1 MAPAVF
7 AVATISAPFV
17 IVAAQYRS
25 PWLRKIN
32 PIIIAYAFGLLLS
45 LIIPHTEAVAS
56 VQDTVSTVTVII
68 SIPLML
74 LVVDLRSWAQA
85 GARALVSL
93 GLAVVAVMTA
103 TFVAHLVFRDALDA
117 SATVGALLVGV
128 YTGGTPNL
136 AALRLA
142 LGVENSL
149 YLTVHT
155 VDLFVSAA
163 YILLVLVCGRWFVRR
178 FSANGI
184 VMGFDRSGRRDRSEV
199 FEGSSRRDRSFGDD
213 RSDEANED
221 RSPSRAIRTGS
232 TASFPIGTVPEEE
245 VDFRFLIAR
254 GNRLDTL
261 LSLGIAVVIVALSA
275 GASFLVPPEN
285 RTVVTILL
293 LTTFALAATL
303 LPGVRERTGSFR
315 LGEFFILI
323 FSVTVGSMADISRI
337 IATSPVVIGYM
348 SIVVFGSLLV
358 HFVLIRL
365 FRIDPGTFLVTS
377 ISAIC
382 SPPFVG
388 MLAPIVRD
396 PRVIAAGIT
405 TGIVG

>member
-85 GARALVSL
+85 GARALISL

-136 AALRLA
+136 AAS
-142 LGVENSL
+142 V
-149 YLTVHT
+149 
-155 VDLFVSAA
+155 
-163 YILLVLVCGRWFVRR
+163 
-178 FSANGI
+178 
-184 VMGFDRSGRRDRSEV
+184 
-199 FEGSSRRDRSFGDD
+199 
-213 RSDEANED
+213 
-221 RSPSRAIRTGS
+221 SPSGWRI
-232 TASFPIGTVPEEE
+232 PC
-245 VDFRFLIAR
+245 
-254 GNRLDTL
+254 
-261 LSLGIAVVIVALSA
+261 
-275 GASFLVPPEN
+275 
-285 RTVVTILL
+285 ILPF
-293 LTTFALAATL
+293 T
-303 LPGVRERTGSFR
+303 RW
-315 LGEFFILI
+315 
-323 FSVTVGSMADISRI
+323 
-337 IATSPVVIGYM
+337 
-348 SIVVFGSLLV
+348 
-358 HFVLIRL
+358 
-365 FRIDPGTFLVTS
+365 
-377 ISAIC
+377 IC
-382 SPPFVG
+382 
-388 MLAPIVRD
+388 L
-396 PRVIAAGIT
+396 
-405 TGIVG
+405 

>member
-1 MAPAVF
+1 VAPAVL

-17 IVAAQYRS
+17 ILVAQYRS
-25 PWLRKIN
+25 PWLRRIN

-45 LIIPHTEAVAS
+45 LVIPHTDAVAA
-56 VQDTVSTVTVII
+56 VQDTVSTVAVVI

-74 LVVDLRSWAQA
+74 LVVDIRSWAQA
-85 GARALVSL
+85 GVRALLSL
-93 GLAVVAVMTA
+93 GLAVVAVMMA
-103 TFVAHLVFRDALDA
+103 TTGAHLIFRNALEA

-163 YILLVLVCGRWFVRR
+163 YILLVLAGGRWFVRR
-178 FSANGI
+178 FSGAGA
-184 VMGFDRSGRRDRSEV
+184 E
-199 FEGSSRRDRSFGDD
+199 
-213 RSDEANED
+213 
-221 RSPSRAIRTGS
+221 RALAVAG
-232 TASFPIGTVPEEE
+232 APAPIATVPEEV
-245 VDFRFLIAR
+245 VDFRYLVAK
-254 GNRLDTL
+254 GNRRGTL
-261 LSLGIAVVIVALSA
+261 LSVSLAIAIVAVSA

-293 LTTFALAATL
+293 LTTVALAATGV
-303 LPGVRERTGSFR
+303 PGVRRLTGSFR

-323 FSVTVGSMADISRI
+323 FSVTVGSMADISRM

-348 SIVVFGSLLV
+348 SIVVFGSLLI
-358 HFVLIRL
+358 HFVLSRL
-365 FRIDPGTFLVTS
+365 FRVDPGTFLVTS
-377 ISAIC
+377 ISAVC

-388 MLAPIVRD
+388 MLAPVVRD

-405 TGIVG
+405 TGIVGYALGNYLGVLTSWILSAL